1 MSLSQN
7 PLLGPMK
14 KSMGNFTT
22 YSYHGMNI
30 VRLKAFKIND
40 PKTEKQLNMRARM
53 SAIAEM
59 YRQFSGIIAL
69 GFPERDERTFPQN
82 MFVSANFKTAFVM
95 EDTTP
100 VISYPLLLIAKGSL
114 PRVTITEATTDAGG
128 ITIHYDAGAL
138 LQNVTATDEII
149 ACALLTTGEL
159 LIARQFIGFES
170 IGTLQ
175 LKYPSLQAEQVV
187 CCYAFVRSGD
197 GEKSSDSVYVEVKD

>member
-7 PLLGPMK
+7 PLLGPMR

-30 VRLKAFKIND
+30 VRSKAFKIND

-53 SAIAEM
+53 SPISEM
-59 YRQFSGIIAL
+59 YRRFSSMITL
-69 GFPERDERTFPQN
+69 GFPERDERQSPQN
-82 MFVSANFKTAFVM
+82 MFVSANFTTAFVM
-95 EDTTP
+95 EDKTP
-100 VISYPLLLIAKGSL
+100 VISYPMMLLAKGSL
-114 PRVTITEATTDAGG
+114 PKLTIPEALIDAAG

-138 LQNVTATDEII
+138 LPDVTATDEII
-149 ACALLTTGEL
+149 ACAFLTTGEL
-159 LIARQFIGFES
+159 LINRQFIGIEP

-175 LKYPSLQAEQVV
+175 LKYPTLQAEQVV

-197 GEKSSDSVYVEVKD
+197 GEKASDSVYVEVKD

>member
-7 PLLGPMK
+7 PLLGPMR

-30 VRLKAFKIND
+30 VRSKAFKIND

-53 SAIAEM
+53 SPLSEM
-59 YRQFSGIIAL
+59 YRKFSSMIAL
-69 GFPERDERTFPQN
+69 GFPERDERQSPQN
-82 MFVSANFKTAFVM
+82 MFVSANFTTAFVM
-95 EDTTP
+95 EDKTP
-100 VISYPLLLIAKGSL
+100 VISYPMMLLAKGSL
-114 PRVTITEATTDAGG
+114 PKLTIPEALIDAAG

-138 LQNVTATDEII
+138 LPDVTATDEII
-149 ACALLTTGEL
+149 ACAFLTTGEL
-159 LIARQFIGFES
+159 LINRQFIGIEP

-175 LKYPSLQAEQVV
+175 LKYPTLQAEQVV

-197 GEKSSDSVYVEVKD
+197 GEKASDSVYVEVKD

>member
-30 VRLKAFKIND
+30 VRLKPFHPKD

-53 SAIAEM
+53 SGIAEM
-59 YRQFSGIIAL
+59 YRKFRGIIAL
-69 GFPERDERTFPQN
+69 GFPERDERKSPQN
-82 MFVSANFKTAFVM
+82 MFVSANFRTAFVM
-95 EDTTP
+95 EDTMP
-100 VISYPLLLIAKGSL
+100 VISYPLMLLAKGSL
-114 PRVTITEATTDAGG
+114 PRVTIPEATTDAGG

-138 LQNVTATDEII
+138 YPDVTSTDEII

-159 LIARQFIGFES
+159 LIARQFIGMEP
-170 IGTLQ
+170 IGTIQ
-175 LKYPSLQAEQVV
+175 LKYPSLQAEQVA
-187 CCYAFVRSGD
+187 CCYVFVRSQD
-197 GEKSSDSVYVEVKD
+197 GKKASDSVYVEVN

>member
-7 PLLGPMK
+7 PLLGPMR

-53 SAIAEM
+53 SAIAVM
-59 YRQFSGIIAL
+59 YRQFRGIIAL

-95 EDTTP
+95 EDTIP
-100 VISYPLLLIAKGSL
+100 VISYPLMLLAKGSL
-114 PRVTITEATTDAGG
+114 PKLTIPEALIDAGG
-128 ITIHYDAGAL
+128 ITIHYNAGAL
-138 LQNVTATDEII
+138 LPDVTSTDEII
-149 ACALLTTGEL
+149 ACAFLTTGEL
-159 LIARQFIGFES
+159 LIVRQFIGIES
-170 IGTLQ
+170 TGTIQ
-175 LKYPSLQAEQVV
+175 LKYPSLQAELVA

-197 GEKSSDSVYVEVKD
+197 GEKASDSVYVEVKG